1 MGIHMMNTFNVVLN
15 DQPFTQKPSG
25 QETAYHVRRHFRNR
39 VVRLSIF
46 ELAKWINAGHSF
58 YANVLDYRLN
68 TKPDKENPD
77 QLSPYLNGTCY
88 VPHHTSLISVD
99 VDHGH
104 MTLEELKACMASV
117 PHALIYKTFSY
128 DEEKHRKY
136 RVLFI
141 ANRCF
146 KDEAEFKLVQSSLI
160 YLFAHPF
167 KDRLD
172 TLEKGVDFS
181 IRDAAR
187 ISFAG
192 QVIEHEIHDRTFDL
206 DLFISQ
212 CQQLKTLELIETYL
226 ANWRIEKK
234 RRKALEKG
242 EAFDENSAQTRLNK
256 PERAKTDEERQDDLQ
271 RLIHGLERLK
281 EVVDLPLIINFNDT
295 IKFVYD
301 LPLHEILSEAIGLP
315 FLCYLP
321 DHHDEDPS
329 AVILLNEAGQ
339 TRYFCHVC
347 GNGHSYSNFDFIEQ
361 FLQDTFGYDRFQV
374 IQFLSETLG
383 IKVTSEYRNEA
394 LMRLQLIRDFLNEW
408 SEEDEL
414 RKLLIRRNLFTT
426 YETLINLASTKVG
439 LQPTTLDKTN
449 VNPTFFMSSSHL
461 YYQLVE
467 VRKYRQGLSN
477 SRKVREKITEL
488 AYLGLIK
495 KIDDDRLD
503 EAFLKRSES
512 YRQLL
517 IQKEFETEGKTRNN
531 MRRMDYYEIP
541 MLSARLIQGV
551 LTLIETDKS
560 LGVKVKGR
568 KAKQILHTH
577 GEEKVK
583 EVMPQG
589 EFEDSR
595 LEKRFISALE
605 KAVEV
610 CLDKQGYFTEKQ
622 LVAKIDPKQKIPL
635 AVKEKGLNGQ
645 LTTLKSASAR
655 KKELLP
661 VYLPEVVKKKEL
673 TKDRVNKET
682 RQRFNIPAS
691 INSSTHIYYKK

>member
-1 MGIHMMNTFNVVLN
+1 MNHQFNVVLN
-15 DQPFTQKPSG
+15 DQPFTKKPSG
-25 QETAYHVRRHFRNR
+25 EETAYHVRRHFRNR
-39 VVRLSIF
+39 VVRLNIF
-46 ELAKWINAGHSF
+46 ELANWINAGYSF

-68 TKPDKENPD
+68 KKPDRQNPN
-77 QLSPYLNGTCY
+77 QLTPYLNGTCF
-88 VPHHTSLISVD
+88 VPGQTSLISVD

-104 MTLEELKACMASV
+104 MTLDELKACIASV

-128 DEEKHRKY
+128 DEANQRKY
-136 RVLFI
+136 RVLFL

-181 IRDAAR
+181 IRDTAR

-192 QVIEHEIHDRTFDL
+192 QVIESEIYDRTFDL
-206 DLFISQ
+206 DLFISR
-212 CQQLKTLELIETYL
+212 CQQLNTLGLIEDYL
-226 ANWRIEKK
+226 AKWRTEKN

-242 EAFDENSAQTRLNK
+242 EAFDENSPQTHLNE
-256 PERAKTDEERQDDLQ
+256 PQRVKTEEERQDDTQ

-281 EVVDLPLIINFNDT
+281 EVIDLPLIINFNDT
-295 IKFVYD
+295 IKFVNR
-301 LPLHEILSEAIGLP
+301 LPLHEILNEAIGLP

-321 DHHDEDPS
+321 DHPDEDPS
-329 AVILLNEAGQ
+329 AVILQNEAGQ
-339 TRYFCHVC
+339 TRYFCHGC

-361 FLQDTFGYDRFQV
+361 FLQETFGYDRFEV

-383 IKVTSEYRNEA
+383 IKLTSEYRNEA

-414 RKLLIRRNLFTT
+414 RKILIRRNLFTT

-439 LQPTTLDKTN
+439 LQPITLDKTN
-449 VNPTFFMSSSHL
+449 PNPSFFMSSSHL

-477 SRKVREKITEL
+477 SRKVREKLTEL

-503 EAFLKRSES
+503 EAFLKQSEA

-517 IQKEFETEGKTRNN
+517 IQKEFETEGKQRNN
-531 MRRMDYYEIP
+531 MRRTDYYEIP
-541 MLSARLIQGV
+541 MLSSRLIRDV
-551 LTLIETDKS
+551 LTLIQTDKA

-568 KAKQILHTH
+568 KAKQIIHTH
-577 GEEKVK
+577 GEAKAK

-595 LEKRFISALE
+595 LEKRFINALE
-605 KAVEV
+605 KAVEG
-610 CLDKQGYFTEKQ
+610 CLEKQGYFTEKQ
-622 LVAKIDPKQKIPL
+622 LTPKIDPKQKIPL
-635 AVKEKGLNGQ
+635 AVKGKGLNGEVI
-645 LTTLKSASAR
+645 TVKSASAR
-655 KKELLP
+655 KAELLP
-661 VYLPEVVKKKEL
+661 VYLPSVINKKGL
-673 TKDRVNKET
+673 TKGTVNKET
-682 RQRFNIPAS
+682 RQRFNIPTS
-691 INSSTHIYYKK
+691 IKSSTHIYYND